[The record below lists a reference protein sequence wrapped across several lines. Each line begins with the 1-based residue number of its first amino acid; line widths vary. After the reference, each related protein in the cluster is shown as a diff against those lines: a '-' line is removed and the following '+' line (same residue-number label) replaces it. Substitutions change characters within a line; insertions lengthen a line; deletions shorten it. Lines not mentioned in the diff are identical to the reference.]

1 MIPAELQ
8 RPILERAGG
17 NPLYAEEFVRLL
29 KDQDLLTRKGAELGA
44 RARAPRSRSPIRC
57 RR

>member
-1 MIPAELQ
+1 MPAELQ
-8 RPILERAGG
+8 QPILERAGG

-29 KDQDLLTRKGAELGA
+29 RDKDLLGR
-44 RARAPRSRSPIRC
+44 RAPAGSSAKVPRSRSPTRS